1 MAVRIYA
8 LAKEINIDSKEL
20 VDVCTRAGVTG
31 KGSALASLS
40 DDEVS
45 KVKDYLKGGSGGGT
59 ATAKKKKDPKHPVME
74 RPTGPDRGAKL
85 RTLAAPKAGRS
96 AEISRSAGGRP
107 IDDGPADV
115 GPTSDTPAS
124 GDEGE
129 KTPPPIQPE
138 SDSKEAAEASS
149 PAAPPAASPATPSAP
164 SAAPSASDEARKTD
178 LSRPGPLARMVH
190 PNATSGGSG
199 KMPVI
204 GAKPSGSGGRKS
216 GDGTPK
222 ARPVVKLAALP
233 TVQKKAEAKPK
244 KVDEGP
250 AQKPDMKL
258 PADVLGAR
266 GGAKPLAAQLKRA
279 ERTLEAARLKDK
291 EAAEG
296 AGRGRGAAGKG
307 SGTPMLG
314 GREQRQ
320 LSRNRRG
327 GRGGMRPRRIMR
339 RTRRSGINTAAPRK
353 DRIAVQLPCTVKELS
368 EAAGVPAVSILR
380 LLMEEGVMTTINAT
394 MDLELTEFVAES
406 LDAEVD
412 FIQPETLEDKVLT
425 KLDEQEDPEDSL
437 QPRAPV
443 LTFLGHV
450 DHGKTSLIDKLIGI
464 DVVSGESGGITQHIR
479 AYQIEK
485 DGKPISFVDTP
496 GHEAFT
502 EMRAR
507 GAGVTDI
514 IVLVI
519 AADDGVMPQ
528 TEEAISHAKAAGVP
542 IVVALNKI
550 DLPGVDENKVMQDLA
565 TNDLLPSAWGG
576 DIEVV
581 KTSAITGEGMDELLD
596 TILTVA
602 ELHEYRANPDR
613 AAIGTCLESQQD
625 ADRGIVA
632 KVLVQTGTL
641 RVGDIVV
648 CGDAYGKIKAMT
660 NPLPPRTRLQ
670 EAGPSVPVNI
680 TGLDIAPSA
689 GAQLYV
695 LDDIAQAREIA
706 ETRAHEERTDHLGAI
721 GFQQATLDTL
731 FDRLEG
737 ANEVQTLN
745 LILRADVRGS
755 IEAIE
760 KELLKLEHPEVR
772 LRILQKSVGGVT
784 EGDILLADASEAVI
798 LAFNVVADDRARSKA
813 QELGVEVRRYN
824 IIYKIT
830 DDLKAAMEG
839 MLKPEKREKELGRVL
854 VQMVFK
860 ISRLGTVAGCRV
872 LQGVVERNARA
883 RVIRE
888 NTIIGEYPI
897 ATLRREKDDVKE
909 VREGYECGIKLAG
922 FNDIKEADLLEV
934 YKIEE
939 ISRSFDD

>member
-8 LAKEINIDSKEL
+8 LAKELKVDSKEL
-20 VDVCTRAGVTG
+20 VDVCARAGVSG

-40 DDEVS
+40 DDEVT

-59 ATAKKKKDPKHPVME
+59 ATKKKKTDPKQPVME
-74 RPTGPDRGAKL
+74 RPTGPDRGSKL

-96 AEISRSAGGRP
+96 AAITRP
-107 IDDGPADV
+107 TVDQPKSDADETLVPPEGDGDQGDAPA
-115 GPTSDTPAS
+115 
-124 GDEGE
+124 
-129 KTPPPIQPE
+129 
-138 SDSKEAAEASS
+138 EAAE
-149 PAAPPAASPATPSAP
+149 ATPSAP
-164 SAAPSASDEARKTD
+164 LPATLPATSSASDEARKTD
-178 LSRPGPLARMVH
+178 LSKPGPLARMVH
-190 PNATSGGSG
+190 PNAGSG

-204 GAKPSGSGGRKS
+204 GAKQGGGGRKT
-216 GDGTPK
+216 GEGTPR
-222 ARPVVKLAALP
+222 ARPVVKLAAMP
-233 TVQKKAEAKPK
+233 TVQKKAEVQAKK
-244 KVDEGP
+244 TDEGP

-266 GGAKPLAAQLKRA
+266 GNAKPLAAQLKRA

-291 EAAEG
+291 EASEG
-296 AGRGRGAAGKG
+296 GRGKGAAGKG
-307 SGTPMLG
+307 PGTPMLG

-339 RTRRSGINTAAPRK
+339 RTRRSGLNTAAPRK
-353 DRIAVQLPCTVKELS
+353 DRIALQLPCTVKELS

-380 LLMEEGVMTTINAT
+380 ILMEEGVMTTINAT
-394 MDLELTEFVAES
+394 IDLELTEFIAES
-406 LDAEVD
+406 LGAEID
-412 FIQPETLEDKVLT
+412 LLQPESLEDKILN
-425 KLDEQEDPEDSL
+425 KIDDQEDPEESL
-437 QPRAPV
+437 KPRAPI

-485 DGKPISFVDTP
+485 DGKPIAFVDTP

-514 IVLVI
+514 VVLVI

-528 TEEAISHAKAAGVP
+528 TAEAISHAKAADVP

-565 TNDLLPSAWGG
+565 ANDLLPSAWGG

-581 KTSAITGEGMDELLD
+581 KTSAITGEGMDDLLD

-602 ELHEYRANPDR
+602 ELHEYVANPDR
-613 AAIGTCLESQQD
+613 PAVGTCLESQQD

-632 KVLVQTGTL
+632 KVLVQNGTL

-648 CGDAYGKIKAMT
+648 CGDAYGKVKAMMD
-660 NPLPPRTRLQ
+660 PLHPRTRLQ

-689 GAQLYV
+689 GSQLYV

-706 ETRAHEERTDHLGAI
+706 ENRAHAERTDHLGAI

-731 FDRLEG
+731 FERLDG
-737 ANEVQTLN
+737 AEEVQTLN

-760 KELLKLEHPEVR
+760 KELMKLEHPEVR

-798 LAFNVVADDRARSKA
+798 LAFNVVPDDRARAKA
-813 QELGVEVRRYN
+813 QQLGVEVRRYS

-860 ISRLGTVAGCRV
+860 ISRLGVVAGCRV

-883 RVIRE
+883 RVIRD
-888 NTIIGEYPI
+888 NTIIGEYKI
-897 ATLRREKDDVKE
+897 GTLRREKDDVKE
-909 VREGYECGIKLAG
+909 VREGYECGIKLTG